1 METSIKNFLKALV
14 FTTAKLS
21 KTFESYW
28 VSSCE
33 ENNLPFGVV
42 RALRQNPGFKKPF
55 YGRQRKNSDFY
66 ALVI

>member
-28 VSSCE
+28 VSGCE
-33 ENNLPFGVV
+33 ESNLLSGIV
-42 RALRQNPGFKKPF
+42 RTLRQNPGSKKPF
-55 YGRQRKNSDFY
+55 YRRQLKNSNFY